1 MAIGNNSM
9 PHQKH
14 QNSSFLDKSFNEQN
28 TRNYVMSITLDIN
41 GCTVGIYDQ
50 SKSKVLGI
58 ITHHFEGLKNEVE
71 ITGQLEILLNTV
83 SWLTLPFSNVNL
95 VYKNNEST
103 LVPMPLFDKNNAA
116 LYLEF
121 NHVFQKDNRIA
132 FDNIKHTDAVNVY
145 GLPKLLV
152 EKVKT
157 TWPNIVIK
165 HSATSLIE
173 NLSVLVK
180 NKSDNN
186 TLFIDVSVS
195 SFDLLYFKDN
205 KLHFY
210 NQFSF
215 HTKTDFVYFLLSA
228 IEQLELNPES
238 VNLMLLG
245 KIDKSDEIY
254 EIVYRYVRHIEFVKR
269 NDNYSYSYVLDELK
283 QHEHFVLFNSLQ
295 CE

>member
-1 MAIGNNSM
+1 M
-9 PHQKH
+9 PRQKH
-14 QNSSFLDKSFNEQN
+14 RNSSFLDKSFNEQN
-28 TRNYVMSITLDIN
+28 TRNYVMSITLDIH
-41 GCTVGIYDQ
+41 GFTAGIYDQ
-50 SKSKVLGI
+50 GKNKVLGI
-58 ITHHFEGLKNEVE
+58 ITHHFEGLKKEGE
-71 ITGQLEILLNTV
+71 ITGQLEVFLSTV

-121 NHVFQKDNRIA
+121 NHVFQKNNRIA

-145 GLPKLLV
+145 GLPKSLI

-157 TWPNIVIK
+157 TWPNIVLK

-186 TLFIDVSVS
+186 TLFIDVSVG
-195 SFDLLYFKDN
+195 SFDLVYFKDN

-215 HTKTDFVYFLLSA
+215 HTKTDFIYFLLSA
-228 IEQLELNPES
+228 IEQLKLNPES

-254 EIVYRYVRHIEFVKR
+254 EIVYRYVRNIEFVKR

>member
-1 MAIGNNSM
+1 M
-9 PHQKH
+9 PRQKH
-14 QNSSFLDKSFNEQN
+14 QHTHFLDKSFNEQN
-28 TRNYVMSITLDIN
+28 TRSYVMSVTIDIN

-50 SKSKVLGI
+50 GKSKVLGI
-58 ITHHFEGLKNEVE
+58 LTRYFEGLKKEVE
-71 ITGQLEILLNTV
+71 IIGQLEVLLNTV

-121 NHVFQKDNRIA
+121 NHVFQKNNRIA
-132 FDNIKHTDAVNVY
+132 FDIIKHTDAVNVY
-145 GLPKLLV
+145 GLPKSLV

-173 NLSVLVK
+173 NLSALVK

-228 IEQLELNPES
+228 VEQLELNPES
-238 VNLMLLG
+238 VKLMLLG

-283 QHEHFVLFNSLQ
+283 QHEHFVLFNSFQ